1 MKVTIFH
8 NIARECWRCG
18 QPLTDVGGP
27 DADDRYR
34 WAHTEPGAG
43 HPPAVTLANFRG
55 YKPAH
60 PLVRVFEAEIPDDYA
75 DDPKLFAE
83 AMFEIGN
90 APLDYLTGWKLDL
103 AAEYRC
109 RQLRSVSVGDIVAV
123 GETPLVC
130 AGTGWELLTDPVN
143 EVRQGT
149 DGSIPLRP
157 VEGGQ
162 S

>member
-27 DADDRYR
+27 YADDRYR
-34 WAHTEPGAG
+34 WVHTELGAD
-43 HPPAVTLANFRG
+43 HPPALTLANFRG
-55 YKPAH
+55 YKPGH

-75 DDPKLFAE
+75 GDPKLFAE

-103 AAEYRC
+103 ATEYRR
-109 RQLRSVSVGDIVAV
+109 RQLRSVSFPGDSSCCSRSCCSHRWIVWPGSPSRWSA
-123 GETPLVC
+123 ERTS
-130 AGTGWELLTDPVN
+130 
-143 EVRQGT
+143 RQHQPDT
-149 DGSIPLRP
+149 RR
-157 VEGGQ
+157 
-162 S
+162 